1 MWSSND
7 WKTQS
12 GWCVRVSVYHC
23 GRMAV
28 KDGTHGSIEQHPR
41 ATTGAELLN
50 FPKR

>member
-7 WKTQS
+7 RKTQS

-28 KDGTHGSIEQHPR
+28 KDGTHGSIEQHLR
-41 ATTGAELLN
+41 APTGAELPN
-50 FPKR
+50 FRKR